1 MEDVSAYAVGF
12 ARPDRQS
19 WAQPAEQAMSWHAVE
34 AHRPADELDG
44 EVELAVCGA
53 IVQVW
58 GSQHWERVQL
68 GPQLLRGVP
77 RAHRAGPAPRRLTRA
92 VSRRARTAAPG
103 RRCHSRSAAGPSP
116 GMRGQPV
123 DADDRAVGRR
133 AHPDVDLRRA

>member
-1 MEDVSAYAVGF
+1 MEPVSAYAVGF

-58 GSQHWERVQL
+58 GSLRWERL
-68 GPQLLRGVP
+68 GAGRTSCAECRRVTASRLQ
-77 RAHRAGPAPRRLTRA
+77 RAG
-92 VSRRARTAAPG
+92 
-103 RRCHSRSAAGPSP
+103 
-116 GMRGQPV
+116 
-123 DADDRAVGRR
+123 
-133 AHPDVDLRRA
+133 